1 MRFKVNW
8 EQPNPHVGGY
18 LFVGHGLSEWSQTS
32 NCFNA
37 CTFFLKKKVITRAM
51 DIDCFSDAEIYQ
63 WLQNH
68 ECSDDDDRLLTLKR
82 QPIHTWV
89 LKDFAFVAVC
99 REKRT
104 GTDMDKQTLQE
115 KIRLAK
121 QGLRRL
127 ETAHAKLLW
136 KLNAYQKALKQ
147 AT

>member
-1 MRFKVNW
+1 
-8 EQPNPHVGGY
+8 
-18 LFVGHGLSEWSQTS
+18 
-32 NCFNA
+32 
-37 CTFFLKKKVITRAM
+37 M

-68 ECSDDDDRLLTLKR
+68 ECSDNDDQLLALKR

-136 KLNAYQKALKQ
+136 KLNAYQKALEQ